1 MYLNSSSWLI
11 FIGDVTNGK
20 TYKLKFII
28 QALLQFYN
36 KYMFS
41 SLTKTKDLLMA
52 SIGKVAF
59 NIDGLMIHFSVEHTY
74 AKIII

>member
-1 MYLNSSSWLI
+1 M
-11 FIGDVTNGK
+11 
-20 TYKLKFII
+20 I
-28 QALLQFYN
+28 QGLLQFYN

-59 NIDGLMIHFSVEHTY
+59 NINGLMIHLSVEHTY
-74 AKIII
+74 AKIIIWFVNLVVRHIKYTYMLI